1 MGSWM
6 CRTAARFCRRSKIET
21 ARAIPRDGLSVGDRV
36 SNAGYDWSAAGE
48 NIAAGQPTIDVVMKA
63 WFDSPGHCANIMSAS
78 YTELG
83 TVSYAVS
90 DSDYSIYWT
99 QDFAKPRM

>member
-1 MGSWM
+1 
-6 CRTAARFCRRSKIET
+6 
-21 ARAIPRDGLSVGDRV
+21 
-36 SNAGYDWSAAGE
+36 
-48 NIAAGQPTIDVVMKA
+48 MKA

-83 TVSYAVS
+83 AVSYAVS